1 MFSHSESYDF
11 VFVGAG
17 ASTSLLLMALHR
29 RRLLSGCK
37 ILILDGDSK
46 LKNDKTYCFW
56 AQDDEAILEHLE
68 GVIGHKWSEIEV
80 AGQTAKRLENQ
91 VYARVSSLQ
100 LYEHIRIL
108 AAKEN
113 WQIQKAEVS
122 TVGSDSQGPWVEVD
136 GQCIRC
142 KRVLDSR
149 PPEWQTPGRNDVHLW
164 QSFAGWHIRTLKPC
178 FEPFQFSMMD
188 FEVPQEGNT
197 QFVYVLPTSENEAL
211 VELTRFGKERI
222 NIEHAENELAAYIL
236 QHYGQ
241 VHVQEKEF
249 GCIPMSSMK
258 LPESEHEQI
267 WNLGARAGMIKP
279 STGYAF
285 KTMYEWSERAANEW
299 FRSAY
304 PAFQRK
310 PRHAFYDKLLL
321 GILQQEPEKGK
332 PIFERLFATQSPESV
347 FRFLDEKMSL
357 RSELHMLV
365 RLPWAPFM
373 RAIGRYHS
381 NTLQAMVV
389 TFFTLIFLALGWVP
403 SWQSL
408 GAAVLGVL
416 GLALIGLP
424 HGAVDH
430 ILETG
435 SLRPSKLPTFVI
447 EYLGKALVLAGV
459 WYLFPVFGLGLFLMY
474 SAWHFGQGDGETWA
488 WSAGRSLAWGA
499 SVLLFLLGTH
509 SEESSAI
516 IQLLSGE
523 SWSLSLSPWLLF
535 LWLPVAM
542 KEQNSAWV
550 WTLIWLSLSSWLPLL
565 IAFGLYF
572 IGHHSWN
579 GWKHITQRMKR
590 SSTWVW
596 KQSLPFHLGAW
607 VLLGAFLWLWPKGHS
622 EDALQW
628 AAPFFIFLSCL
639 SFPHVWA
646 MHRFYSRFKNA

>member
-29 RRLLSGCK
+29 RQLLSECK

-56 AQDDEAILEHLE
+56 AQKDEAILEHLE
-68 GVIGHKWSEIEV
+68 GVIGHQWSDIEV
-80 AGQTAKRLENQ
+80 AGQSSKRLDNQ
-91 VYARVSSLQ
+91 VYARVSSIH
-100 LYEHIRIL
+100 LYEYIRTL

-113 WQIQKAEVS
+113 WEIQKADVS
-122 TVGSDSQGPWVEVD
+122 TVGSDSLGPWVEVD

-149 PPEWQTPGRNDVHLW
+149 PPGWQTPGRNDVHLW

-178 FEPFQFSMMD
+178 FVPSRFTMMD

-222 NIEHAENELAAYIL
+222 NSEHAENELAAYIL
-236 QHYGQ
+236 QQYGQ

-249 GCIPMSSMK
+249 GCIPMSSMR
-258 LPESEHEQI
+258 LPESGHQQI
-267 WNLGARAGMIKP
+267 WNLGARAGLIKP

-285 KTMYEWSERAANEW
+285 KSMYEWSERAANQW
-299 FRSAY
+299 LLTPY
-304 PAFQRK
+304 PAFKRK

-321 GILQQEPEKGK
+321 GILQQEPEQGK
-332 PIFERLFATQSPESV
+332 PIFERLFATQSPEAV

-357 RSELHMLV
+357 RNELQMLV
-365 RLPWAPFM
+365 RLPWAPFI

-389 TFFTLIFLALGWVP
+389 TFFTLIFLVLGWVP
-403 SWQSL
+403 SWQGV
-408 GAAVLGVL
+408 GAAILGVL

-435 SLRPSKLPTFVI
+435 SLRPSKLPAFI
-447 EYLGKALVLAGV
+447 GEYIGKALVLAGV
-459 WYLFPVFGLGLFLMY
+459 WYLFPVFGLGLFLIY

-523 SWSLSLSPWLLF
+523 SWSLTLSPWLLF

-542 KEQNSAWV
+542 KERNSAWV

-607 VLLGAFLWLWPKGHS
+607 VLLGTFLWLWPKGHS

-646 MHRFYSRFKNA
+646 MHRFYNRFKSV

>member
-1 MFSHSESYDF
+1 MVSHSESYDF

-17 ASTSLLLMALHR
+17 ASTSLLLMALQR
-29 RRLLSGCK
+29 RDLLRQCK
-37 ILILDGDSK
+37 VLIVDGDSK

-56 AQDDEAILEHLE
+56 AQKEEAILEHLA
-68 GVIGHKWSEIEV
+68 GLIGHQWSNIEV
-80 AGQTAKRLENQ
+80 AGQSSKRLDDQ

-100 LYEHIRIL
+100 LYEYLRRL
-108 AAKEN
+108 AAREN
-113 WQIQKAEVS
+113 WQMQTAEVS
-122 TVGSDSQGPWVEVD
+122 NVGSDSQGPWVEIE
-136 GQCIRC
+136 GQRIRC

-149 PPEWQTPGRNDVHLW
+149 PPEWQKPGRNDVHLW
-164 QSFAGWHIRTLKPC
+164 QSFAGWHIQTLKPC
-178 FEPFQFSMMD
+178 FEPSKFSMMD
-188 FEVPQEGNT
+188 FEVPQDGNT

-211 VELTRFGKERI
+211 VELTRFGQERI
-222 NIEHAENELAAYIL
+222 NSEHAENELAAYIL
-236 QHYGQ
+236 DHYGQ
-241 VHVQEKEF
+241 VYVHEKEF
-249 GCIPMSSMK
+249 GCIPMSSMS
-258 LPESEHEQI
+258 LPESGHEQV
-267 WNLGARAGMIKP
+267 WNLGARAGLIKP

-285 KTMYEWSERAANEW
+285 KSMYEWSERAANQW
-299 FRSAY
+299 LDASY
-304 PAFQRK
+304 PAFNRK

-321 GILQQEPEKGK
+321 GILKQEPDKGK
-332 PIFERLFATQSPESV
+332 PIFEQLFATQSAESV

-357 RSELHMLV
+357 KSELSMLV

-381 NTLQAMVV
+381 NTIQAMVV
-389 TFFTLIFLALGWVP
+389 TFLTLSFLALGWVP
-403 SWQSL
+403 SWQGL
-408 GAAVLGVL
+408 GAAVLGVI

-435 SLRPSKLPTFVI
+435 TLRPSRLPAFI
-447 EYLGKALVLAGV
+447 FEYIGKALVLAGI
-459 WYLFPVFGLGLFLMY
+459 WYLFPVVGLCLFLIY
-474 SAWHFGQGDGETWA
+474 SAWHFGQGDGETWE
-488 WSAGRSLAWGA
+488 WSGSRSLAWGA
-499 SVLLFLLGTH
+499 SVLLFILGTH
-509 SEESSAI
+509 SEESRAI

-523 SWSLSLSPWLLF
+523 SWTLSLSPWLLL
-535 LWLPVAM
+535 LWLPVAIR
-542 KEQNSAWV
+542 ERNGSWI

-607 VLLGAFLWLWPKGHS
+607 ALLGVFLWIWPNGNSK
-622 EDALQW
+622 DALHW

-646 MHRFYSRFKNA
+646 MHRFYKTFKNA